1 MTEVVRVPE
10 VAGGPGSAP
19 GTPPAPVESYP
30 FHLDLAPL
38 REIVRARARGAGLP
52 PHRVVDLVLAV
63 GEATANTVRH
73 AGGAGTLRIWQDE
86 TEIVC
91 EVSDG
96 GSHEEPA
103 RGAAA
108 AGRGH
113 PGRSG
118 SVDHPPGL
126 RPGRGD
132 VRGHRHG
139 APDAH
144 AAARLT
150 RPAPERTGPLATS
163 HAAEEPGTGSL
174 VKY

>member
-1 MTEVVRVPE
+1 VTEVGRVPE

-19 GTPPAPVESYP
+19 GTPPGRVESYP

-91 EVSDG
+91 EVRDG
-96 GSHEEPA
+96 GSMKDPQA
-103 RGAAA
+103 GRRPPA
-108 AGRGH
+108 AGTRGGQGLWIIH
-113 PGRSG
+113 QACDQVDVTSG
-118 SVDHPPGL
+118 DAGTVL
-126 RPGRGD
+126 RMHMRRNG
-132 VRGHRHG
+132 
-139 APDAH
+139 
-144 AAARLT
+144 
-150 RPAPERTGPLATS
+150 
-163 HAAEEPGTGSL
+163 
-174 VKY
+174 

>member
-19 GTPPAPVESYP
+19 GTPPGRVESYP

-91 EVSDG
+91 EVRDG
-96 GSHEEPA
+96 GSMKDPQA
-103 RGAAA
+103 GRRPPA
-108 AGRGH
+108 AGTRGGQGLWIIH
-113 PGRSG
+113 QACDQVEVTSG
-118 SVDHPPGL
+118 DAGTVL
-126 RPGRGD
+126 RMHMRRNG
-132 VRGHRHG
+132 
-139 APDAH
+139 
-144 AAARLT
+144 
-150 RPAPERTGPLATS
+150 
-163 HAAEEPGTGSL
+163 
-174 VKY
+174 

>member
-1 MTEVVRVPE
+1 M
-10 VAGGPGSAP
+10 
-19 GTPPAPVESYP
+19 
-30 FHLDLAPL
+30 HLDLASL
-38 REIVRARARGAGLP
+38 REIVRARARGAGLA

-91 EVSDG
+91 EVRDG
-96 GSHEEPA
+96 GYMKDPQA
-103 RGAAA
+103 GRRP

-132 VRGHRHG
+132 VRGRRHG
-139 APDAH
+139 AADAH
-144 AAARLT
+144 AAERLT
-150 RPAPERTGPLATS
+150 RPVPGTHRAPRHVARDGG
-163 HAAEEPGTGSL
+163 PGTGSL